1 MLRNYFKIAL
11 RNLWRHKG
19 YSAINVFGLAIG
31 MAACLLIMLFVGYE
45 RSFDGIH
52 QKNLY
57 RLDEVQQWE
66 GMVAPQNVALSM
78 PPMGPALKN
87 DFPEV
92 LSYTRIFA
100 NEKVPLQMGDQKVYV
115 PKIFW
120 ADSSFVHLFDFELLL
135 GNRNTA
141 LKEPGS
147 VLLTE
152 ENAIKFFGKD
162 WQNNPKVLGTTL
174 IKYAEDTLSF
184 KLTGVLKNV
193 PANSHLQFDGLF
205 SMNTIEKPDWRQ
217 NWGSNWMV
225 TYLELAPNTNQA
237 ALEKKFPAF
246 LKKYMEEEGAKGYQL
261 FLQPL
266 KEVHAGSVNIT
277 HDYHNFQKFDGSYT
291 YVFSVLALLVLV
303 IASINF
309 MNLSTARSAGRA
321 KEVGVRKSVGAHRL
335 QIASQFIGESVLL
348 SLLALI
354 LAIGLVEASI
364 PFVNQLSERQL
375 HLPLF
380 TKPLLTLTIFGLTVL
395 VGVLSGL
402 YPAAFLSA
410 FQPSRVL
417 KGNTQGLGKKATLR
431 NILVVGQFATAIFL
445 IIGTMF
451 ASRQLNFM
459 QNRNTG
465 FDREQVMVLPL
476 NRTANEK
483 YETLKE
489 ELLRNPVVKA
499 VTGSNQ
505 RLGNNLHQTGAK
517 YQGKGPVRNLTTSQV
532 VIDPNYLSFYNIE
545 LAAGRNFSKD
555 IPADN
560 GKSYIVNETMAR
572 ELLKDTPGAPI
583 ESLIGQRYGFGFMDT
598 LGTIIGVAKDFNFNS
613 LHHKIETLT
622 MYVNK
627 NFGFGEMSV
636 RIQAGQSPAAIRHV
650 EATWNR
656 LVPDRPF
663 EYVFLDEHFNKLYQS
678 DKQVSQIV
686 GILAGLS
693 IFISCLGLFGLAS
706 YTTEQRTREIGIRKV
721 LGASVNSIVGLLSK
735 DFLKL
740 VLLANVIAWPLA
752 WWAMDRWL
760 QDFAYRIDMSTWV
773 FLFAGVIAL
782 LIALFTI
789 SFQSIRAARANPVQ
803 SLRAE

>member
-11 RNLWRHKG
+11 RNLWRHRA

-45 RSFDGIH
+45 RSFDAFH
-52 QKNLY
+52 RKTLY

-78 PPMGPALKN
+78 PPMGPALKS

-92 LSYTRIFA
+92 RNYTRIFA
-100 NEKVPLQMGDQKVYV
+100 NEKVPLQLGEQKVYI

-120 ADSSFVHLFDFELLL
+120 ADPGFTQLFDFELLL
-135 GNRNTA
+135 GDRATA

-147 VLLTE
+147 ALLTE
-152 ENAIKFFGKD
+152 ENIIKFFGND
-162 WQNNPKVLGTTL
+162 WKSNPKVMGTTFMR
-174 IKYAEDTLSF
+174 YGEDTLSF

-193 PANSHLQFDGLF
+193 PSYSHLQFDGLF
-205 SMNTIEKPDWRQ
+205 SMNTIEKPDWRE

-225 TYLELAPNTNQA
+225 TYLELADHTNIA

-246 LKKYMEEEGAKGYQL
+246 LRKHMDENGAKGYKL

-266 KEVHAGSVNIT
+266 QEVHAASVNIT

-348 SLLALI
+348 SLIALV
-354 LAIGLVEASI
+354 LAIGIVEASI
-364 PFVNQLSERQL
+364 PFINQLSERQL

-380 TKPLLTLTIFGLTVL
+380 TKPLLTLIIIGLTLL
-395 VGVLSGL
+395 VGILSGL

-417 KGNTQGLGKKATLR
+417 KGNTQGLGKKSTLR

-445 IIGTMF
+445 IIGTLF
-451 ASRQLNFM
+451 ATRQLNYM
-459 QNRNTG
+459 QDRNTG

-489 ELLRNPVVKA
+489 ELLRNPAVKDI
-499 VTGSNQ
+499 TGSNQ

-517 YQGKGPVRNLTTSQV
+517 YQGTGPVRELATSQV
-532 VIDPNYLSFYNIE
+532 VIDPNYIPFYKIE
-545 LAAGRNFSKD
+545 LVAGRNFSKD

-560 GKSYIVNETMAR
+560 GKNYIVNETMAR
-572 ELLKDTPGAPI
+572 ELLKDTPGASI
-583 ESLIGQRYGFGFMDT
+583 ESLVGQRYGFGFMDT

-622 MYVNK
+622 MYVNS
-627 NFGFGEMSV
+627 NFGFGEMSIRV
-636 RIQAGQSPAAIRHV
+636 QAGKAPEAIRHA
-650 EATWNR
+650 EATWNQI
-656 LVPDRPF
+656 VPDRPF
-663 EYVFLDEHFNKLYQS
+663 EYAFLDEHFNKLYQS

-686 GILAGLS
+686 GILAGLA
-693 IFISCLGLFGLAS
+693 ILISCLGLFGLAS
-706 YTTEQRTREIGIRKV
+706 FTTEQRTKEVGIRKV

-740 VLLANVIAWPLA
+740 VLIANFIAWPLA
-752 WWAMDRWL
+752 WWAMHRWL
-760 QDFAYRIDMSTWV
+760 EDFAYRIDMSTWV
-773 FLFAGVIAL
+773 FLFAGLAAL
-782 LIALFTI
+782 FIALFTI
-789 SFQSIRAARANPVQ
+789 SFQSIKAARANPIK
-803 SLRAE
+803 SLRTE